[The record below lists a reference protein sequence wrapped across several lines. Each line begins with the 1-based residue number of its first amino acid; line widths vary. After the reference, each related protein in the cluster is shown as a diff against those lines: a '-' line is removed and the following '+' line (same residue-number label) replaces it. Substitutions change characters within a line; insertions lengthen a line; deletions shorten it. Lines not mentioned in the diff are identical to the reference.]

1 VRVWGEGDE
10 FSARFEAEDGHAA
23 VYDSALRSYAYARK
37 VDATGAL
44 VSTGIAVGDE
54 TDADRALLA
63 DIPLHLR
70 DTSQSAADERV
81 RRMDED
87 EREFGTRVAQLVE
100 SESDIEFEGKSREES
115 WRLRKEEAI
124 ERLSVADNDTKIV
137 ALADK
142 LSNIRAIYRDYQ
154 VIGNR
159 VWDLFC
165 VKDAASH
172 EWHFRGLARALK
184 SLQGTF
190 AYEEFVDTIDKVF
203 RKG

>member
-1 VRVWGEGDE
+1 MANRPID
-10 FSARFEAEDGHAA
+10 
-23 VYDSALRSYAYARK
+23 
-37 VDATGAL
+37 
-44 VSTGIAVGDE
+44 
-54 TDADRALLA
+54 TDLLDRAITFAVRAHHGIERKGKGFPYIVHPMEAVSIAATMTSDQELLA
-63 DIPLHLR
+63 AAALHDTVEDTAVTFRDI
-70 DTSQSAADERV
+70 
-81 RRMDED
+81 

-154 VIGNR
+154 IIGNR